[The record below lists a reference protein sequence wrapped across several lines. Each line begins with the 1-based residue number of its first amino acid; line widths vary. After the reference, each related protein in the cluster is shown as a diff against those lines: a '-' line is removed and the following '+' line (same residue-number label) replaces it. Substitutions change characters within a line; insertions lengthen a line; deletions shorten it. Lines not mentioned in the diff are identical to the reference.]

1 MADTNPNPSGSE
13 PNANAAAADTPL
25 LDFASPPKL
34 PVPSPTEYPRCHPDG
49 RPLTEAEVEAQE
61 ALKRAERQA
70 TPEPSNFAIAF
81 PDNLP
86 SPPFL
91 HVDGIP
97 NFRELGGYRCL
108 PPSSKSQVDSSSTT
122 TTTTSSSSSSSN
134 STYVLRRGILF
145 RCAHPTHLTPKG
157 AEYLTRT
164 LNVHDMYDLR
174 SAPEIAR
181 LATTVANSPK
191 DVYPLADPET
201 GCIDNVPGLNRHFTP
216 VYQTEDYGPVALA
229 TKLQWYTTVH
239 MHDEEVGFAYSEGFV
254 KAYRDIATH
263 GGSKGAYATMFRH
276 LLEKPNDPLLFHC
289 TAGKDRTGVFAALL
303 LKLVGVDE
311 ETICWEYALTEP
323 GLGEWRNQFID
334 RMTQT
339 GLGSGGGTGHAKI
352 QTEGSAKVER
362 PGITR
367 EQAALI
373 CGSRAGNMRAFLRT
387 VVDGEFG
394 GVDNYLVQKCGLTPP
409 EVTKLR
415 DGLIEKVAE
424 DRVVTPVGIDGWT
437 PEGGVVDRT

>member
-1 MADTNPNPSGSE
+1 MADTNNPSE
-13 PNANAAAADTPL
+13 PNASAADTPL

-97 NFRELGGYRCL
+97 NFRELGGYQCL
-108 PPSSKSQVDSSSTT
+108 PPSPKSGEPV
-122 TTTTSSSSSSSN
+122 SSSSSN
-134 STYVLRRGILF
+134 SSTTYALRRGILF

-157 AEYLTRT
+157 AEYLTQS

-181 LATTVANSPK
+181 LANTVASSPK
-191 DVYPLADPET
+191 DVYPLASPET
-201 GCIDNVPGLNRHFTP
+201 GCIDNLPGLKRHFTP

-289 TAGKDRTGVFAALL
+289 TAGKDRTGVFAALVL
-303 LKLVGVDE
+303 NLVGVDE
-311 ETICWEYALTEP
+311 DTICWEYALTEP

-339 GLGSGGGTGHAKI
+339 GLGSGGGTGHPKI
-352 QTEGSAKVER
+352 QTEGSAQVER

-394 GVDNYLVQKCGLTPP
+394 GVHNYLVQKCGLTPQ

-415 DGLIEKVAE
+415 DGLIEKVPE